1 MKIVSL
7 LFITLLAC
15 ASVAHATNKEVTS
28 VSAAV
33 STILSPSNTCQIITI
48 QNNGSG
54 DVRLGLDGGTTNR
67 QKSTPDPTASSGY
80 LLKANQFLILTYPGT
95 GNSSPPQL
103 RAILTSGTTT
113 TLTISTNDPY
123 ST

>member
-1 MKIVSL
+1 MKYLVSL
-7 LFITLLAC
+7 FIALVLAVS
-15 ASVAHATNKEVTS
+15 ARATNKEVTS
-28 VSAAV
+28 VSASV

-95 GNSSPPQL
+95 GNSSPPQI
-103 RAILTSGTTT
+103 RAVLATGTTT
-113 TLTISTNDPY
+113 TLTLTTNDPY